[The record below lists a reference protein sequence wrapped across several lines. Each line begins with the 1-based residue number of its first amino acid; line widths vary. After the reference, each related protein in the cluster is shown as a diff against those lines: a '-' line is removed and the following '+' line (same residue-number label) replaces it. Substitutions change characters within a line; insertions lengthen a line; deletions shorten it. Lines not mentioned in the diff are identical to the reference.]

1 MPLGALEVDQQNAL
15 PHTDGVRLVQF
26 ETPSGA
32 PRVARVDGAT
42 LRVLA
47 GPSSTYELARGAIAR
62 GTSLAAVVAEL
73 ESPDAVDYARVVDE
87 QRLLPPL
94 THPDPAH
101 LLVSGTGLT
110 HLGSAATRAE
120 MHQVEGT
127 PNAIAETDSMKLFRL
142 GLEQGKPE
150 GGGIGVQPEW
160 FFKGN
165 GRCLVRP
172 GHDFEVPDF
181 SRYAGEEPEVVGLYV
196 IGDDGSVHRVGFALG
211 NELSDHVTE
220 RENYLYLAHSKL
232 RPCAIGPEL
241 LVGELPQRIHGESRI
256 VRDGQLLWRGTFKSG
271 ECNMSHR
278 IAGLEHHH
286 FKYAMFRAAGSV
298 HVHFF
303 GTATLSFAAGVRTR
317 AGDRFEIECS
327 DFGKPLVNTLRQMST
342 TPATV
347 HLL

>member
-1 MPLGALEVDQQNAL
+1 M
-15 PHTDGVRLVQF
+15 RLVQF
-26 ETPSGA
+26 ETPSGE
-32 PRVARVDGAT
+32 PRVARVDGDV

-47 GPSSTYELARGAIAR
+47 PPTSTYEVARIAIAR
-62 GTSLAAVVAEL
+62 GASLADTAAGL
-73 ESPDAVDYARVVDE
+73 ESGETLDYSRVVDE

-127 PNAIAETDSMKLFRL
+127 PNAIGETDSMKLFRL

-150 GGGIGVQPEW
+150 SGGIGVQPEW

-172 GHDFEVPDF
+172 GHAFEVPDF
-181 SRYAGEEPEVVGLYV
+181 SLDAGEEPEIVGLYV
-196 IGDDGSVHRVGFALG
+196 IDDDGGVHRVGFALG
-211 NELSDHVTE
+211 NELSDHITE

-232 RPCAIGPEL
+232 RPCSVGPEL
-241 LVGELPQRIHGESRI
+241 LLGELPQRLHGESRV

-286 FKYAMFRAAGSV
+286 FKYAMFRAPGSV

-303 GTATLSFAAGVRTR
+303 GTATLSFAAGVRPR
-317 AGDRFEIECS
+317 VGDRFEIECPE
-327 DFGKPLVNTLRQMST
+327 FGRPLINTLELVKTSEQ
-342 TPATV
+342 AV
-347 HLL
+347 HAL